1 MRPAPRKASLA
12 RNPGGVQQRRD
23 GIRRQE
29 FRISRRVVGGR
40 IGAQYGDAIGRADF
54 NAKKLGAGQDHAL
67 VFQPSDFENLR
78 GPDVV
83 TVAAVQSLDD
93 PGAVWWV
100 DGLRFNHF
108 GEPQRFEYRCNI

>member
-12 RNPGGVQQRRD
+12 RNPGGVQQLRD

-29 FRISRRVVGGR
+29 FCISRRVVGGR

-54 NAKKLGAGQDHAL
+54 NAKGLGAGQDHAL
-67 VFQPSDFENLR
+67 VFQPPDLEHLR
-78 GPDVV
+78 GLDVV
-83 TVAAVQSLDD
+83 SVAAGQSLDD

-108 GEPQRFEYRCNI
+108 GESQRFEHRCNI